1 VRLRTGLVAA
11 LALAALAPG
20 PTACALRSRPAWELP
35 PPPPRDAAVVEP
47 GKLHRATLANGLR
60 VIVLEDPRLPRF
72 SAGVTFRRGA
82 ALEPLERAGLAGFTA
97 ELMER
102 GAGDL
107 DALGLAG
114 VVDAL
119 GASLGSG
126 ADWDSLGVAVD
137 GLSRDQDVLLR
148 VLADVVRRPRF
159 EPAEAEKV
167 RAERLASLE
176 QAKDEPEV
184 LASRAFAR
192 ALYPGH
198 RYGLPA
204 DGTPEGLRGLTA
216 ADARAFHE
224 RVARPDDAIFWATG
238 DVRAEDVLRRAEADY
253 GTWSSGAAPL
263 GEAPAPP
270 DATPPER
277 RVVVVDRPDL
287 GQAQILV
294 GHEGIARSDPDRL
307 DAQLL
312 NAVLGAGG
320 FSSRLM
326 GRVRAEEGLTY
337 SVYSFFDMRRRP
349 GPFGVSTFTR
359 VAEVRRTL
367 DLVLAELERVRRD
380 PPSAGELADAQ
391 SLRAGQFALGL
402 ETSEAV
408 TAALVDLDVH
418 GLPEDTLDTYR
429 ARLRAVTAEHTA
441 RAAQRLVHPDRT
453 AIVVVG
459 PAAELVPQL
468 EGLGTVGVVQP

>member
-1 VRLRTGLVAA
+1 MRRPLRLGAWPASLLALVMLGCA
-11 LALAALAPG
+11 LA
-20 PTACALRSRPAWELP
+20 SRPAWELP
-35 PPPPRDAAVVEP
+35 PPPPRDAPVVEA
-47 GKLHRATLANGLR
+47 GRLHRATLANGLR
-60 VIVLEDPRLPRF
+60 VIFLEDPRLPRF
-72 SAGVTFRRGA
+72 TAGITLRRGA
-82 ALEPLERAGLAGFTA
+82 ALEPPERAGLAGLTA

-119 GASLGSG
+119 GASLGASAG
-126 ADWDSLGVAVD
+126 WDSTSVAVD
-137 GLSRDQDVLLR
+137 GLSRDQDVLFG
-148 VLADVVRRPRF
+148 VLADVVLRPRF
-159 EPAEAEKV
+159 DDAEVAKV

-184 LASRAFAR
+184 LASQAFAR
-192 ALYPGH
+192 RLYEGH

-204 DGTPEGLRGLTA
+204 DGTREGVGALTA
-216 ADARAFHE
+216 ADARAFYE
-224 RVARPDDAIFWATG
+224 RVARPDNAIFWATG
-238 DVRAEDVLRRAEADY
+238 DLRRDEVLRRVEADY
-253 GTWSSGAAPL
+253 GSWQAGPEP
-263 GEAPAPP
+263 GVEPP
-270 DATPPER
+270 PPEVTPRER

-287 GQAQILV
+287 VQAQILL
-294 GHEGIARSDPDRL
+294 GHEGIARTDPDRL

-349 GPFGVSTFTR
+349 GPFSVSTFTR
-359 VAEVRRTL
+359 VSEVRRTL
-367 DLVLAELERVRRD
+367 DLVLAELERVRSH
-380 PPSAGELADAQ
+380 PPTAAEVSNAQ

-408 TAALVDLDVH
+408 TSALVELDVH
-418 GLPEDTLDTYR
+418 GLPDDTLDTYR
-429 ARLRAVTAEHTA
+429 ARLRAITPEHTA
-441 RAAQRLVHPDRT
+441 EAAQRLVHAERT

-459 PAAELVPQL
+459 PAAELTPQL
-468 EGLGTVGVVQP
+468 EGLGPIEVVTP